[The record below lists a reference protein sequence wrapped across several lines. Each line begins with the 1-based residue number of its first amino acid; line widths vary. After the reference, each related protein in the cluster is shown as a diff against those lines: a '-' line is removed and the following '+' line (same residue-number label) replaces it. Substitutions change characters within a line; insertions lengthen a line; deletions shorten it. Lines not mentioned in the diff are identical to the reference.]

1 MSRQAKW
8 LSLRSR
14 KMGKRVITLL
24 GAWRI
29 HSAFRAGGVKHSS
42 KPTLLLPGRRELGS
56 FMVAGQNG
64 FHLSVFSKSGVTL
77 SSLRPWGKPCLLLS
91 TPGELGSGSCLHHR
105 LFYCCTRVHSSAQ
118 VGNSHTAR

>member
-8 LSLRSR
+8 LGLRSR

-77 SSLRPWGKPCLLLS
+77 SFLRPWGKAMPS
-91 TPGELGSGSCLHHR
+91 PKHPG
-105 LFYCCTRVHSSAQ
+105 
-118 VGNSHTAR
+118 